1 MVSVTGQNHDA
12 FRFNGSKRASY
23 VLEKICGF
31 SKNVLVQEIQAST
44 E

>member
-23 VLEKICGF
+23 VLEKICLGSGDTGF
-31 SKNVLVQEIQAST
+31 NSIK
-44 E
+44 